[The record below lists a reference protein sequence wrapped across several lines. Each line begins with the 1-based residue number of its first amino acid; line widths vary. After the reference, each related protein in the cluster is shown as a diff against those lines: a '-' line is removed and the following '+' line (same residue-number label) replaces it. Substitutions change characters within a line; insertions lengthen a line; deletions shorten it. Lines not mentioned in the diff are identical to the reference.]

1 MQFYSTFQTQMECK
15 NQTDSFL
22 MTLLR
27 TTMDETHKKI
37 RSITGVIECL
47 NETSKFYEL
56 AIIQIDAGL
65 KLVVDQPED
74 QTPKTIQKKML
85 TDLTRLK
92 HLLHERLNDTKRM
105 IIKKDKAL
113 MERLETEIRLKQHVM
128 IKQMNSDV
136 DMLKERLDRALEQIH
151 RSNEVRHL
159 DQQWRGLIE
168 KETILIVIKGYIDA
182 QSIICSKKDAIIARL
197 LEQRQQ
203 SAFQTMTMEEHYMV
217 LLNDSYK
224 DFQDYDIETK
234 VREDVFVYVFMDVV
248 NDMRIK
254 FDFELRKIQSE
265 VLEPLIKDFQENVNE
280 KLHTRLDGIKQRI
293 DLLSRQAV
301 SIRKEEMIYKKAFA
315 RRCQNLLLAET
326 EVDLLGDQVEALQDL
341 LQKIY
346 LILDQHSSVLSQNF
360 QVTDILKMIK
370 KELKGLIITT

>member
-15 NQTDSFL
+15 NQTDSIL

-27 TTMDETHKKI
+27 TAMDETHKKI
-37 RSITGVIECL
+37 RSITGAIECL

-182 QSIICSKKDAIIARL
+182 QSIVCSKKDAIIARV

-224 DFQDYDIETK
+224 DFQDYDIETN

-254 FDFELRKIQSE
+254 FDFELQKIQSE
-265 VLEPLIKDFQENVNE
+265 VLEPLVKDFQENVNE

-301 SIRKEEMIYKKAFA
+301 SIRKEEMIYKKAFT

-370 KELKGLIITT
+370 KELNGLIITT